1 MVRKKKNTK
10 HITLCATTEAW
21 ATKLL
26 EEFRASGND
35 SYVFEQHLTNG
46 ERGIIHQMCRRM
58 GLQSKSHGSGE
69 ERRLTLFKSKAGSGD
84 GISKSESKHKY
95 ETRNQKGREGD
106 GFSNSYS
113 KHKYET
119 RFQKGGAPRKKMI
132 PQEKLKCVSFPPEAK
147 AVLHDLFTRY
157 PPCDGDTTGTALGI
171 YTGNARSNWKDEF
184 FLKPQLTK
192 NDIKK
197 NAASLNSRLET
208 DKRFRQIFEARAKL
222 PITSFRDAIISA
234 VESNQVVLIAGETG
248 CGKTTQVPQYL
259 LDHMWYSKQEA
270 CKIICTQP
278 RRISAISV
286 SDRISWER
294 GETIG
299 KTVGYKVRLQSEGGR
314 GSSVVF
320 CTNGILLRVLIGKGV
335 NSCVPDITHII
346 VDEIHERDSYSD
358 FMLMILRDLLPSN
371 PHLRLIL
378 MSATLDAERFSEYFG
393 GCPVVRVPG
402 FTHPVRTYFLE
413 DALSVLIS
421 DKNNHLLSA
430 DSNLPSN
437 KHDFKDEEKV
447 ALDEA
452 IDLAWTNDEFDCL
465 LDLISSEGSHEVYNY
480 QNLTTGLTPLM
491 VFAGKGRVSDVCKLL
506 SFGANCTLKSKEGI
520 TALEVA
526 EKENQ
531 IETAQIIREHA
542 DNIQSNSQQAQVL
555 LDKYMATMKPEEV
568 DVGLIVKLMKKIC
581 SDSKDGAILVFL
593 PGWEEIRKTK
603 EKLLENP
610 HFADSGKFSILCLHS
625 RVPAEEQ
632 KKVFDRPRRG
642 CRKIVLAT
650 NIAESAVT
658 IDDVVYVIDSGRM
671 KEKSYDPFNDVS
683 TLQSSWVSKANA
695 KQRAG
700 RAGRCQPGVCYHLYS
715 KLREASLP
723 EYRVPEVKRMP
734 VDELCLQVKMLD
746 PNCDVNDF
754 LQKLMDPPVAQS
766 IANALIILKDIG
778 ALTPQEELTELGQ
791 KFGQLP
797 VHPRISKMI
806 YFAVLVNCL
815 DPALILACAADE
827 KDPFIMPLLPGDRK
841 KANAAKHELA
851 SLYGDHSDHLATV
864 AAFQCWKNAK
874 ESGRANEFCSK
885 YFISQIVMKRLDDLC
900 RKLQGELKRHGVI
913 PSSSNCSLN
922 AHDPG
927 ILRAV
932 IAVGLYPMLG
942 RMCPVSKNQTR
953 SIVETITGA
962 KVRVPSLSNNVD
974 MSSTKYDEALIVFD
988 EITRGDWGVQIR
1000 SCTVLPTLP
1009 LLLFS
1014 REIAVSPTESYDAD
1028 KSDDEEDH
1036 VVENVGDTMDI
1047 DKEGVRAGEKVMLA
1061 PENPVKVIV
1070 DRWLPFKVTALEIAQ
1085 MYIMRER
1092 LMASILFKVKH
1103 PKENMP
1109 PHLGASMYAIACILS
1124 YDSLARSSVQTVAVQ
1139 PIASVPDATSPKDD
1153 IPSANPNE
1161 LQEHDPKTTPMGS
1174 KLANKL
1180 GLGNMEESVPSNL
1193 ADRNEQPDPN
1203 TARVED
1209 VSAAT
1214 QQKKIQS
1221 ESKRCKSP
1229 NNVDLGNIEENLGSM
1244 EVNTPSDLANGN
1256 EQKDPKSV
1264 CKLDLGR
1271 EKESI
1276 PSNLAHGNEQRDP
1289 NTSQTEDAS
1298 AAKQPE
1304 KKRSRSKRRKS
1315 GNDMD
1320 LGMMETSKP
1329 SDLANG
1335 NELTEPKSA
1344 NNLDLGNMEE
1354 NMPSDLTKDNEQTEL
1369 NLPNKSNY
1377 GNMEESLP
1385 FNLANVNEQPD
1396 PSTTLME
1403 AASSAKQPK
1412 NKRSRSKKHK
1422 SDNNLE
1428 LGNIEENKPSD
1439 LANGNERK
1447 EPKLVRRLDPD
1458 KEKESIP
1465 LNLVSGNEEP
1475 DPNTAPAAKKPKR
1488 KKRKLAKNFDSGNS
1502 MEEKVP
1508 STDGQQEQCG
1518 EKTERKSGNKS
1529 EKVSVPSNPV

>member
-1 MVRKKKNTK
+1 MVKKKTNTK
-10 HITLCATTEAW
+10 HIRLCETTTVW

-35 SYVFEQHLTNG
+35 TYVFEQHLTNG
-46 ERGIIHQMCRRM
+46 ERGIVHQMCRRM
-58 GLQSKSHGSGE
+58 GLRSKSHGSGE
-69 ERRLTLFKSKAGSGD
+69 ERRLSLFKSKAGSADEEGD
-84 GISKSESKHKY
+84 SISKSKSNHRY
-95 ETRNQKGREGD
+95 ETRYQKG
-106 GFSNSYS
+106 S
-113 KHKYET
+113 
-119 RFQKGGAPRKKMI
+119 ALRKKMV
-132 PQEKLKCVSFPPEAK
+132 PPEKLKCVSFPPEAK
-147 AVLHDLFTRY
+147 AVLNDLFTRY
-157 PPCDGDTTGTALGI
+157 PPCDGDTTGTSLGI
-171 YTGNARSNWKDEF
+171 YTGNIRSNWKDDF
-184 FLKPQLTK
+184 FQKPQLTK
-192 NDIKK
+192 HDIK
-197 NAASLNSRLET
+197 NNVASLSSRLEN
-208 DKRFRQIFEARAKL
+208 DKRFRQIFEARSKL
-222 PITSFRDAIISA
+222 PIASFRDAIISA

-299 KTVGYKVRLQSEGGR
+299 RTVGYKVRLQSEGGR

-358 FMLMILRDLLPSN
+358 FMLMILRDLLPTN

-378 MSATLDAERFSEYFG
+378 MSATLDAERFSDYFG

-402 FTHPVRTYFLE
+402 FTYPVRTFFLE

-430 DSNLPSN
+430 DSNIPSE
-437 KHDFKDEEKV
+437 KRDFKDEEKV
-447 ALDEA
+447 VLDEA

-465 LDLISSEGSHEVYNY
+465 LDLVFSEGSPEAYNY
-480 QNLTTGLTPLM
+480 QNSMTGLTPLM

-520 TALEVA
+520 TALELA

-542 DNIQSNSQQAQVL
+542 DNTKSNSQQTQDL

-581 SDSKDGAILVFL
+581 GDSKVGAILVFL

-610 HFADSGKFSILCLHS
+610 FFADSAKFSILCLHS
-625 RVPAEEQ
+625 RVPADEQ
-632 KKVFDRPRRG
+632 KKVFDCPPRG
-642 CRKIVLAT
+642 CCKVVLAT

-671 KEKSYDPFNDVS
+671 KEKSYDPYNDVS

-723 EYRVPEVKRMP
+723 EFRVPEVKRMP

-746 PNCDVNDF
+746 PNCNVNKF

-806 YFAVLVNCL
+806 YFSILVNCL

-827 KDPFIMPLLPGDRK
+827 KDPFIMPMLPGERK
-841 KANAAKHELA
+841 KAAAAKHELA

-874 ESGRANEFCSK
+874 ESGRAKEFCSK
-885 YFISQIVMKRLDDLC
+885 YFISQIAMKRLDDLC

-932 IAVGLYPMLG
+932 VAVGLYPMLG

-953 SIVETITGA
+953 SVVETITGA
-962 KVRVPSLSNNVD
+962 KVRVPSLANNVNI
-974 MSSTKYDEALIVFD
+974 SSSKYDEALIVFD

-1000 SCTVLPTLP
+1000 SCTLLPTVP

-1028 KSDDEEDH
+1028 KSDNEE
-1036 VVENVGDTMDI
+1036 EIVGDAMDI
-1047 DKEGVRAGEKVMLA
+1047 DKKGGRDGEKIMLA
-1061 PENPVKVIV
+1061 PENLVKVIV

-1085 MYIMRER
+1085 MYILRER
-1092 LMASILFKVKH
+1092 LMASILFKVNH
-1103 PKENMP
+1103 PKENLP

-1124 YDSLARSSVQTVAVQ
+1124 NDSVAQSLAQNLAEQ
-1139 PIASVPDATSPKDD
+1139 PIASVTDATSPRDD
-1153 IPSANPNE
+1153 ILSAHPNE
-1161 LQEHDPKTTPMGS
+1161 LQEHDPPTIQMGS
-1174 KLANKL
+1174 KLELTNKL
-1180 GLGNMEESVPSNL
+1180 GLGNMEESLPSNF
-1193 ADRNEQPDPN
+1193 ADGNEQPNPN
-1203 TARVED
+1203 T
-1209 VSAAT
+1209 
-1214 QQKKIQS
+1214 
-1221 ESKRCKSP
+1221 
-1229 NNVDLGNIEENLGSM
+1229 L
-1244 EVNTPSDLANGN
+1244 SDLAN
-1256 EQKDPKSV
+1256 E
-1264 CKLDLGR
+1264 
-1271 EKESI
+1271 
-1276 PSNLAHGNEQRDP
+1276 
-1289 NTSQTEDAS
+1289 
-1298 AAKQPE
+1298 
-1304 KKRSRSKRRKS
+1304 
-1315 GNDMD
+1315 
-1320 LGMMETSKP
+1320 
-1329 SDLANG
+1329 
-1335 NELTEPKSA
+1335 
-1344 NNLDLGNMEE
+1344 
-1354 NMPSDLTKDNEQTEL
+1354 NEQTEL
-1369 NLPNKSNY
+1369 NLPINLDY

-1385 FNLANVNEQPD
+1385 IIPANGDEQLD
-1396 PSTTLME
+1396 PSTAPME
-1403 AASSAKQPK
+1403 ATIAAKQPK
-1412 NKRSRSKKHK
+1412 KKRSRSKKCE
-1422 SDNNLE
+1422 SVNNLD
-1428 LGNIEENKPSD
+1428 LVNMEENKPSD
-1439 LANGNERK
+1439 LANRNEQK
-1447 EPKLVRRLDPD
+1447 EPKSVSLLDPG
-1458 KEKESIP
+1458 KENESIP
-1465 LNLVSGNEEP
+1465 LNLVSGNEQA
-1475 DPNTAPAAKKPKR
+1475 DSNTVPAAKKPKK
-1488 KKRKLAKNFDSGNS
+1488 KKRKLADSFDSGKN
-1502 MEEKVP
+1502 MEENMP
-1508 STDGQQEQCG
+1508 ST
-1518 EKTERKSGNKS
+1518 
-1529 EKVSVPSNPV
+1529 

>member
-1 MVRKKKNTK
+1 MAKKKKNSK
-10 HITLCATTEAW
+10 HASICETTGAW

-26 EEFRASGND
+26 EDFRASGND
-35 SYVFEQHLTNG
+35 SYVFEQHLTNS
-46 ERGIIHQMCRRM
+46 ERGIIHQMCRTM
-58 GLQSKSHGSGE
+58 GIRSKSHGSGE
-69 ERRLTLFKSKAGSGD
+69 ERRLSLFKRD
-84 GISKSESKHKY
+84 DISKSDSK
-95 ETRNQKGREGD
+95 Q
-106 GFSNSYS
+106 
-113 KHKYET
+113 
-119 RFQKGGAPRKKMI
+119 
-132 PQEKLKCVSFPPEAK
+132 AK

-157 PPCDGDTTGTALGI
+157 PPCDGDTTGTSLGI
-171 YTGNARSNWKDEF
+171 YTGNVHSNWKDDF
-184 FLKPQLTK
+184 FKKPQLTK
-192 NDIKK
+192 NDIQNKV
-197 NAASLNSRLET
+197 ASLSSRLEKE
-208 DKRFRQIFEARAKL
+208 KRFREITEARSKL
-222 PITSFRDAIISA
+222 PIASFRDAIISA
-234 VESNQVVLIAGETG
+234 VESSQVVLIAGETG

-259 LDHMWYSKQEA
+259 LDHMWHNKQEV

-299 KTVGYKVRLQSEGGR
+299 RTVGYKVRLQSEGGR

-402 FTHPVRTYFLE
+402 FTYPVRTFFLE
-413 DALSVLIS
+413 DALSVLNS
-421 DKNNHLLSA
+421 DRNNHLLSA
-430 DSNLPSN
+430 DSNIPSD
-437 KHDFKDEEKV
+437 KRDFKDEDKV
-447 ALDEA
+447 SLDEA

-465 LDLISSEGSHEVYNY
+465 IDLVSSEGSHEAYNY
-480 QNLTTGLTPLM
+480 QNSTTGLTPLM

-506 SFGANCTLKSKEGI
+506 SFGADCTLKSKEGI
-520 TALEVA
+520 TALELA

-531 IETAQIIREHA
+531 FETAQIIREHA
-542 DNIQSNSQQAQVL
+542 GNIQSNSQQAQDL
-555 LDKYMATMKPEEV
+555 LDKYMAAIKPEEV

-581 SDSKDGAILVFL
+581 SDSKAGAILVFL

-603 EKLLENP
+603 EKLLDDRF
-610 HFADSGKFSILCLHS
+610 FADSAKFIILCLHS

-632 KKVFDRPRRG
+632 KQVFNRPPLG

-671 KEKSYDPFNDVS
+671 KEKSYDPYNDVS

-700 RAGRCQPGVCYHLYS
+700 RAGRCQAGICYHLYS
-715 KLREASLP
+715 KLRAASLP
-723 EYRVPEVKRMP
+723 EYRVPEVMRMP

-746 PNCDVNDF
+746 PNCNVNDF

-806 YFAVLVNCL
+806 YFAILVNCL

-827 KDPFIMPLLPGDRK
+827 KDPFTMPLSPGDRK
-841 KANAAKHELA
+841 KAAAAKHELA
-851 SLYGDHSDHLATV
+851 SLYGDHSDHLAIV

-874 ESGRANEFCSK
+874 ESGQAKEFCSK
-885 YFISQIVMKRLDDLC
+885 YFISQIVMKRLDDLR
-900 RKLQGELKRHGVI
+900 RKLQGELSRHGVI

-953 SIVETITGA
+953 SVVETIAGA
-962 KVRVPSLSNNVD
+962 KVRVPSLSKNVD

-1000 SCTVLPTLP
+1000 SCSVLPTIP

-1014 REIAVSPTESYDAD
+1014 REIAVSTTESYDAV

-1036 VVENVGDTMDI
+1036 EVENVGDAMDI
-1047 DKEGVRAGEKVMLA
+1047 DKVGGRPGEKIMLA
-1061 PENPVKVIV
+1061 PENSVKVVV
-1070 DRWLPFKVTALEIAQ
+1070 DRWLPFKVTAFEIAQ
-1085 MYIMRER
+1085 MYILRER

-1103 PKENMP
+1103 PKENLP
-1109 PHLGASMYAIACILS
+1109 PHLGASMYAIASILS
-1124 YDSLARSSVQTVAVQ
+1124 YDSLAQSSVLTVAVQ
-1139 PIASVPDATSPKDD
+1139 PIASVVDATSPRDDD

-1161 LQEHDPKTTPMGS
+1161 LQEHDPNTTPMGS
-1174 KLANKL
+1174 KLELANKL
-1180 GLGNMEESVPSNL
+1180 GLGNMEESLPSNF
-1193 ADRNEQPDPN
+1193 ADGNEQPDPN
-1203 TARVED
+1203 TSPVED

-1214 QQKKIQS
+1214 KQKKMQS
-1221 ESKRCKSP
+1221 ESKRCKAL
-1229 NNVDLGNIEENLGSM
+1229 NNIDLGNIEENFGNM
-1244 EVNTPSDLANGN
+1244 EENAPYDLANGNEQTLPKSASNLDMGNMEENTPSDLANGN
-1256 EQKDPKSV
+1256 EKTEPNSANSMDLGNMEENTPSDLANGNKQKEPKSV
-1264 CKLDLGR
+1264 SKLDLGR

-1276 PSNLAHGNEQRDP
+1276 PSNLANGNEQRDP
-1289 NTSQTEDAS
+1289 NIAPAEDAS

-1304 KKRSRSKRRKS
+1304 KKRSRSKKCKS
-1315 GNDMD
+1315 GNNLD
-1320 LGMMETSKP
+1320 LGKMEKSKP

-1335 NELTEPKSA
+1335 NEQTEPKSA

-1354 NMPSDLTKDNEQTEL
+1354 NTPSDLANENEQTEL
-1369 NLPNKSNY
+1369 KLPNNSDY

-1385 FNLANVNEQPD
+1385 FNLANGDEQPD
-1396 PSTTLME
+1396 PTTAPME
-1403 AASSAKQPK
+1403 AASVAKQPK
-1412 NKRSRSKKHK
+1412 KKRSRSKKCK
-1422 SDNNLE
+1422 LVNNLD
-1428 LGNIEENKPSD
+1428 LGNMEENKPSD
-1439 LANGNERK
+1439 MANGNEQK
-1447 EPKLVRRLDPD
+1447 EAKSVSRLDPS

-1465 LNLVSGNEEP
+1465 WNLVSGNEQP
-1475 DPNTAPAAKKPKR
+1475 DSNNTAPAAKKPKR
-1488 KKRKLAKNFDSGNS
+1488 KKSKLANNFDSGNNIEGK
-1502 MEEKVP
+1502 MP
-1508 STDGQQEQCG
+1508 STNGVDQPDLNIAL
-1518 EKTERKSGNKS
+1518 TEAALKEN
-1529 EKVSVPSNPV
+1529 N